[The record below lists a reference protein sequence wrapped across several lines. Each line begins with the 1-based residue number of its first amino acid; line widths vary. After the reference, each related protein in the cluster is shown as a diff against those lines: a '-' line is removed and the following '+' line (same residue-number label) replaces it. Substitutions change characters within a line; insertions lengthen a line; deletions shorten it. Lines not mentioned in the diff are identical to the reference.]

1 MFYDVFMSRYQ
12 FACQPVFLNSLE
24 MMKNNSRS
32 LAGRRSLSA
41 YPFFL
46 LAAVL
51 FIVLSGCAGVK
62 DMSGRT
68 NPAELYETGMKSY
81 LDGRYVEAES
91 AFRTLLDEHP
101 ISQYSLDAQL
111 MLGDVCYEMEKFDDA
126 SSYYTSFVALHP
138 VHPRAAYALFKK
150 GMSHF
155 KEVLTFDRDQ
165 TSTRKALYAFEDL
178 IAVYPDSPYYSK
190 SKDLITFLRR
200 RLAERELYV
209 AEFYYKSKNYKGA
222 LGRFRDILENY
233 PDSGLGDKALYYVG
247 LSYTKLGEAKL
258 AVDTFSTLISEY
270 PESPFAE
277 GATKAKEKIE
287 LELSTGS

>member
-1 MFYDVFMSRYQ
+1 
-12 FACQPVFLNSLE
+12 

-81 LDGRYVEAES
+81 LDGRYVEAET

-111 MLGDVCYEMEKFDDA
+111 MLGDVCYDMEKFDDA

-200 RLAERELYV
+200 RLAEREFYV

-247 LSYTKLGEAKL
+247 LSYTKLGETKL

-270 PESPFAE
+270 PESPFALD
-277 GATKAKEKIE
+277 ATKAKEKIE
-287 LELSTGS
+287 GELSTGT